1 VQVIGLRLYDAL
13 KKTDQFMVQLSRIIT
28 AAAIGVQMVVMFLGV
43 VFRYFFKAPLVWSD
57 ELSTYL
63 LVFVTFF
70 GSYVALKDKALANL
84 ELVVNKLSGKA
95 RKYVVLAANVAVMLF
110 LGLIAYFG
118 VILCLAPAVLNTVS
132 PSMELPTVIFY
143 AVLPVSGV
151 MMVVH
156 MLLVI
161 HDDFL
166 RNDSDTDGNTKH
178 GKGDYQCL

>member
-1 VQVIGLRLYDAL
+1 VIDLRLYEML
-13 KKTDQFMVQLSRIIT
+13 KKTDEFMIQLSRVIT
-28 AAAIGVQMVVMFLGV
+28 AVAIGVQMVVMFLGV

-84 ELVVNKLSGKA
+84 ELVVDKLSGKV
-95 RKYVVLAANVAVMLF
+95 RKYVVLAANVVVMLF
-110 LGLIAYFG
+110 LGLIAYYG
-118 VILCLAPAVLNTVS
+118 VVLCLTPAVLNTVS

-143 AVLPVSGV
+143 SVLPVSAL

-156 MLLVI
+156 MALVI
-161 HDDFL
+161 HDAFL
-166 RNDSDTDGNTKH
+166 HNDSAGSDENAKH
-178 GKGDYQCL
+178 SKGDYQCL